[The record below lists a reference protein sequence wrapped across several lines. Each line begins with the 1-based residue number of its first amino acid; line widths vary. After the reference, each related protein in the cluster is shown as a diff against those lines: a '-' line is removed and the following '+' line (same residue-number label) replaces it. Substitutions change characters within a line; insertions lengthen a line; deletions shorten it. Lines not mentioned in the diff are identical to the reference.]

1 MGGGAPGLTSG
12 LPSRQSHPADDV
24 ADQDGDQ
31 HLDPGV
37 PGAVE
42 PPHHRLLLVRQVR
55 AKINPAFN
63 LCSRLLCSIW
73 LFSPQRCR
81 TNVMGFEP
89 ALSIF
94 VRQ

>member
-1 MGGGAPGLTSG
+1 VLDREQEDLPPPAPGLTSG

-63 LCSRLLCSIW
+63 LYSRLLCSIC
-73 LFSPQRCR
+73 LFFD
-81 TNVMGFEP
+81 TT
-89 ALSIF
+89 LSH
-94 VRQ
+94 